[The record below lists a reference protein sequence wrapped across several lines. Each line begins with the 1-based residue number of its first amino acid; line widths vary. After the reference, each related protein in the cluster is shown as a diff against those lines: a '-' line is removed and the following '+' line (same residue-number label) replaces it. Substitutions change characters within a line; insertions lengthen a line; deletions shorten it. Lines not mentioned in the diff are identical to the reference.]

1 MQTGYAWHWE
11 GGSWFDWSRA
21 RKEPKRGESWVL
33 NGLVY
38 HMSGS
43 SLYNKD
49 ALTLAVQRGEIMHI
63 ITKGHI
69 HHHEVLDINAYNTGL
84 SASERKF
91 NKHSPCAVEL
101 KPGNSKQQWKQA
113 CEGPPGG
120 GIPSVRGPA
129 LRTTDPLVSE
139 GSLLFHRGPS
149 HPPRSAVGP
158 VSAGTKRWVFFQRPA
173 ESGVRDCVCMCVG

>member
-1 MQTGYAWHWE
+1 
-11 GGSWFDWSRA
+11 
-21 RKEPKRGESWVL
+21 
-33 NGLVY
+33 
-38 HMSGS
+38 MSGP

-69 HHHEVLDINAYNTGL
+69 HHHEVVGINVYGTGL
-84 SASERKF
+84 SAWERKF
-91 NKHSPCAVEL
+91 NKHSPYAVEL

-139 GSLLFHRGPS
+139 GSVLFCRGTL

-158 VSAGTKRWVFFQRPA
+158 VAAGTKRWELFRRPA
-173 ESGVRDCVCMCVG
+173 ERGVRDCVSDNVVGIMTPSRNNKKVPFVSADAPVR